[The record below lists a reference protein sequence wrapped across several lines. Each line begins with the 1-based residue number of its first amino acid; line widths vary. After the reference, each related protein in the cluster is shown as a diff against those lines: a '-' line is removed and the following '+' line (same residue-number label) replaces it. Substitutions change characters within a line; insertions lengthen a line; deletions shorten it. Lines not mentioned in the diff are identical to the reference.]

1 MLTLVRKRF
10 GLFLI
15 GVLIGASMFL
25 IGGIGIVPAH
35 SSGGP
40 TAKLAPWLQRT
51 QCRYPVAQCTSPPPP

>member
-1 MLTLVRKRF
+1 LLTLVRKRF

-25 IGGIGIVPAH
+25 IGGIGIVPAP

-40 TAKLAPWLQRT
+40 TAKLAPWIQGT
-51 QCRYPVAQCTSPPPP
+51 QCRDPVAQ